1 MKVPSLTIGIEEE
14 YQVVDPQTGELRSYI
29 TQILEEDHR
38 VLREFDFKPKLR
50 QSIIEIGT
58 KVCRTAAEA
67 GEELVKIRRSVANL
81 SAQHGLKIVAAGTHP
96 YSSWLKTDS
105 TPIEPFAGDTFE
117 REDLAQQLLI
127 FSTHVHITIEDREF
141 LIDAMN
147 VSRYLMP
154 HVLALASSSPFWLG
168 RETGLKSYRSSVLRS
183 FPRTGIPRIFDSWAD
198 YTDLVDTLM
207 KTNCLV
213 DGRGIWWDVRPNWEY
228 PTLEFRIC
236 DVCTRVEEAVC
247 MAAIFQ
253 AIVAK
258 LWKLRYDNMTFR
270 IYPADLIEENK
281 WRAVRDGLDGSLID
295 FGKKKELPARELIA
309 ELVDWFIADVVDEL
323 GSGNEVAYAHKIMES
338 GTSAD
343 RQLAVFRQTGS
354 LQAVVQ
360 QLIQE
365 TNDLPG

>member
-1 MKVPSLTIGIEEE
+1 
-14 YQVVDPQTGELRSYI
+14 
-29 TQILEEDHR
+29 
-38 VLREFDFKPKLR
+38 
-50 QSIIEIGT
+50 
-58 KVCRTAAEA
+58 
-67 GEELVKIRRSVANL
+67 
-81 SAQHGLKIVAAGTHP
+81 
-96 YSSWLKTDS
+96 
-105 TPIEPFAGDTFE
+105 
-117 REDLAQQLLI
+117 
-127 FSTHVHITIEDREF
+127 
-141 LIDAMN
+141 
-147 VSRYLMP
+147 
-154 HVLALASSSPFWLG
+154 
-168 RETGLKSYRSSVLRS
+168 
-183 FPRTGIPRIFDSWAD
+183 
-198 YTDLVDTLM
+198 
-207 KTNCLV
+207 
-213 DGRGIWWDVRPNWEY
+213 
-228 PTLEFRIC
+228 
-236 DVCTRVEEAVC
+236 

-258 LWKLRYDNMTFR
+258 LWKLSYDNMTFR